1 MPEHTIERANQLFL
15 AKKFA
20 ESITLYDQVLEKTPD
35 NVDALNNKGYALSKL
50 KQHQDAIS
58 CYDLAL
64 QKHPNEKTI
73 LTNKISSL
81 RKLKS
86 YDMALDHCNQILNS
100 EPHNNIIL
108 YHKER
113 ILSSIGDYSGAIECC
128 DIILND
134 YPQNAEVLF
143 DKAVAQAKSNQ
154 EFLTTLNQSIMSDHK
169 MKLKAKT
176 HSAFA
181 NNTTQDFLR
190 TVS

>member
-1 MPEHTIERANQLFL
+1 MLDKTIEEANQLFL

-20 ESITLYDQVLEKTPD
+20 ESITLYDQILEKDPGNL
-35 NVDALNNKGYALSKL
+35 NVLNNKGYALSKL

-64 QKHPNEKTI
+64 QKHPDEKTI

-86 YDMALDHCNQILNS
+86 YDLALHHCNQILS
-100 EPHNNIIL
+100 KEPHNNIIL

-113 ILSSIGDYSGAIECC
+113 ILSSIGDYSGAIQCC
-128 DIILND
+128 DAILSD

-154 EFLTTLNQSIMSDHK
+154 EFLTTLNKSIISDQK
-169 MKLKAKT
+169 MKLKAKV
-176 HSAFA
+176 HSAFS
-181 NNTTQDFLR
+181 NNTSQDFLR